1 MASHLQDWWR
11 KTTEEELESLMP
23 KVVAY
28 GSRDLEVMG
37 DVMLM
42 SYPNLRGVVAPEEL
56 AIGFYSLGKMARIMG
71 AYADGHAPSFD
82 SWHDLA
88 IYARMAQRVR
98 DVGQWPGPVRKTSGF
113 EGDNQ

>member
-1 MASHLQDWWR
+1 MTSDLTEWWQR
-11 KTTEEELESLMP
+11 TTQEELDSLMP

-37 DVMLM
+37 DVLML
-42 SYPNLRGVVAPEEL
+42 SYPNLEGRVQPQEL

-71 AYADGHAPSFD
+71 AYADGVVPSWD
-82 SWHDLA
+82 SWHDLG

-98 DVGQWPGPVRKTSGF
+98 DTGSWPGPVRKGKP
-113 EGDNQ
+113 